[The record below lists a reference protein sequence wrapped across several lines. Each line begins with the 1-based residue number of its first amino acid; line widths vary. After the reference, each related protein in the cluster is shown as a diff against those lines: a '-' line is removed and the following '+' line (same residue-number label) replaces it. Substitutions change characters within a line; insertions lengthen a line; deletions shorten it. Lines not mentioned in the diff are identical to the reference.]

1 MAKLTIFDIVAL
13 AKAGYKAADIKELTE
28 LEINDN
34 SANAP
39 ENTPADTPANDSG
52 SQPPAENTP
61 KGDVNDKAG
70 EQTSD
75 ANIDY
80 KSLYE
85 QKCKELET
93 AQQANV
99 HSNQPNQTTKTPT
112 DVINEFM
119 ADFM

>member
-34 SANAP
+34 SANVP
-39 ENTPADTPANDSG
+39 ENTPAPEA
-52 SQPPAENTP
+52 QPPAENTP
-61 KGDVNDKAG
+61 KEDVKDKAG
-70 EQTSD
+70 AEGSVD
-75 ANIDY
+75 DIDY

-99 HSNQPNQTTKTPT
+99 KQNQPNQTIKTPT

>member
-1 MAKLTIFDIVAL
+1 MAKLSIFDIVAL
-13 AKAGYKAADIKELTE
+13 AKAGYKAADIKELTALDVDGTE
-28 LEINDN
+28 NV
-34 SANAP
+34 P
-39 ENTPADTPANDSG
+39 EDTPAPEAL
-52 SQPPAENTP
+52 PPAENTP
-61 KGDVNDKAG
+61 KEDVKDKAG
-70 EQTSD
+70 AEGSVD
-75 ANIDY
+75 DIDY

-99 HSNQPNQTTKTPT
+99 KQNQPNQTVKTPT

>member
-34 SANAP
+34 SANDSGSQP
-39 ENTPADTPANDSG
+39 PANDSG

-70 EQTSD
+70 EQTSG

-80 KSLYE
+80 KLLYE
-85 QKCKELET
+85 EKCKELEA

-99 HSNQPNQTTKTPT
+99 HQNQPNQNTTTPT
-112 DVINEFM
+112 DIINKFM